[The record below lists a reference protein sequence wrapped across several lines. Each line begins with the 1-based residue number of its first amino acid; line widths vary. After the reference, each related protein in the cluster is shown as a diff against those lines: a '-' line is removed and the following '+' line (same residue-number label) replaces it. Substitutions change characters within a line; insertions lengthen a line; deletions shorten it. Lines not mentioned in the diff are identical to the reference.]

1 MRFLYIIIGTL
12 TILKELFISIII
24 NNHISILISL
34 LFILSTMIGVLVSIY
49 TSGFVVLAVFGI
61 MWFMIP
67 VDNKPLIS
75 IMFGLFTSLF
85 IYVAIMLFT
94 PDTYEK
100 LAVMTHQ
107 NYNTNAC
114 GKSVID
120 AEYNGKKYTITV
132 PKECSGQYLTIYRKY
147 EAKEFIDDF
156 NLIASCKQLDK
167 SGNTTTVIGK

>member
-1 MRFLYIIIGTL
+1 MRYLYMIIGTL

-24 NNHISILISL
+24 HNHIVILISL

-49 TSGFVVLAVFGI
+49 TTGFAVMAVVII
-61 MWFMIP
+61 MWFVIP
-67 VDNKPLIS
+67 VDNRPLIS

-107 NYNTNAC
+107 NYITNIF
-114 GKSVID
+114 GKAIIEAD
-120 AEYNGKKYTITV
+120 YNGEIYTITV
-132 PKECSGQYLTIYRKY
+132 PMECNGQYLIIYKKY

-156 NLIASCKQLDK
+156 NLIASCNELD
-167 SGNTTTVIGK
+167 TFGKIIKKGK